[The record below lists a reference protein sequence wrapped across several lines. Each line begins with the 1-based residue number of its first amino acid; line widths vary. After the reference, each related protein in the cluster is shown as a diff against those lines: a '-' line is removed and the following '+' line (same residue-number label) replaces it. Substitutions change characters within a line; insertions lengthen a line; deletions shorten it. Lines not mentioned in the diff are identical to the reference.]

1 MERHGFPVELAVAGL
16 VLLGLLLVGSNSD
29 KNGFRSAEPDY
40 KMIDP
45 QSVKEVKA
53 QYKALLKAREAR
65 NLARDGAPETAVPA
79 QPAKH

>member
-1 MERHGFPVELAVAGL
+1 
-16 VLLGLLLVGSNSD
+16 
-29 KNGFRSAEPDY
+29 
-40 KMIDP
+40 MIDP

-65 NLARDGAPETAVPA
+65 NLARDGAPETAAPA